1 MQTNKRMPIVTLVKL
16 ALLSSMLIT
25 IPAQAAW
32 RLNNDQSNLSFIS
45 IKASDI
51 AEVHR
56 FNTLAGTIEDDGS
69 VNVEIE
75 LASVDTLIPIRDQR
89 MREVLFE
96 TNAFP
101 IASITAK
108 IDPALAENLSAGEIT
123 TVTAEVLV
131 ELHGEA
137 APTVIEL
144 DFVSLTD
151 TRILV
156 SSQKP
161 VIVNAGMFNLVDGI
175 EQLREI
181 AGLPSISKAVPV
193 SFRLIFDQEN

>member
-1 MQTNKRMPIVTLVKL
+1 MQMKIVMLVMGM
-16 ALLSSMLIT
+16 LLSSMLIA

-32 RLNNDQSNLSFIS
+32 RLNNDQSILSFIS

-51 AEVHR
+51 AEVHH
-56 FNTLAGTIEDDGS
+56 FNTLAGMIEDDGS

-101 IASITAK
+101 IATVTAK
-108 IDPALAENLSAGEIT
+108 IDPALAENLRAGEVT

-137 APTVIEL
+137 APMVIEL

-175 EQLREI
+175 EQLRQI

-193 SFRLIFDQEN
+193 SFRLIFDQDN